1 MIHRIHVRKRVSRS
15 LGGNALVLIFMLLAG
30 IFTVLPILY
39 SALNAFKPINELFL
53 YPPRFFVSHPT
64 LDNFTEL
71 IKLQQDMLVPFERY
85 LFNSVLVTV
94 VATTAY
100 VFLAALAAYPMAK
113 HDFPG
118 KVALMSVVVGA
129 ILFRPEVTAIPQ
141 FIIISKLYMVDTYA
155 SLILP
160 ALATSFGVFLM
171 RQFMSTIPD
180 ELLESSRLD
189 GAGEW
194 GSFWRIVMPI
204 SRPAWLTLVILTFQS
219 VWNTTGVQYIYSENL
234 KMLPTALNQI
244 STAGLSRAGVGS
256 AVALFLMMP
265 PIIIFMISQGS
276 VMQTMAYSGLKS

>member
-1 MIHRIHVRKRVSRS
+1 MMRIRTRVTRS
-15 LGGNALVLIFMLLAG
+15 IGGNALVLIFMLLAG
-30 IFTVLPILY
+30 AFTVLPILY
-39 SALNAFKPINELFL
+39 SVLNAFKPINELFL
-53 YPPRFFVSHPT
+53 YPPRFFVYHPT

-71 IKLQQDMLVPFERY
+71 IKQQQDMLVPFERY
-85 LFNSVLVTV
+85 VLNSVLVTV
-94 VATTAY
+94 VATAAY
-100 VFLAALAAYPMAK
+100 VLLAALAAYPMAK

-118 KVALMSVVVGA
+118 KAALMAVVVGA

-180 ELLESSRLD
+180 ELLESARLD

-219 VWNTTGVQYIYSENL
+219 VWNTTGVQYIYTENL

-256 AVALFLMMP
+256 AVALLLMIP
-265 PIIIFMISQGS
+265 PIVIFMISQGS
-276 VMQTMAYSGLKS
+276 VMQTMAHSGLKS

>member
-1 MIHRIHVRKRVSRS
+1 MMRIRTRVTRS
-15 LGGNALVLIFMLLAG
+15 IGGNALVLIFMLLAG
-30 IFTVLPILY
+30 AFTVLPILY
-39 SALNAFKPINELFL
+39 SVLNAFKPINELFL

-71 IKLQQDMLVPFERY
+71 IKQQQDMLVPFERY
-85 LFNSVLVTV
+85 VLNSVLVTV
-94 VATTAY
+94 VATAAY
-100 VFLAALAAYPMAK
+100 VLLAALAAYPMAK

-118 KVALMSVVVGA
+118 KAALMAVVVGA

-180 ELLESSRLD
+180 ELLESARLD

-219 VWNTTGVQYIYSENL
+219 VWNTTGVQYIYTENL

-256 AVALFLMMP
+256 AVALLLMIP
-265 PIIIFMISQGS
+265 PIVIFMISQGS
-276 VMQTMAYSGLKS
+276 VMQTMAHSGLKS